1 MTSIST
7 QDRNT
12 EFAKMNASLDE
23 GTFERAADRA
33 IGAGYR
39 LQMTLID
46 LIDLTL
52 QIQHLRWNLFDEPE
66 LRTQLTDLDALVRAG
81 SEAVA
86 QRLSDLGVAPDGT
99 VGAVY
104 RDLLFEPLPSGPF
117 DAQSAANAFAPRLSQ
132 LDHRLEGSVAI
143 LADLD
148 SVSVDIIT
156 TIANDVAAWS
166 LHLSTAS

>member
-1 MTSIST
+1 MATIST
-7 QDRNT
+7 QDRDT
-12 EFAKMNASLDE
+12 EFANMNASLDE
-23 GTFERAADRA
+23 GAFERTADRA

-117 DAQSAANAFAPRLSQ
+117 DAQSAANAFGPRLSQ
-132 LDHRLEGSVAI
+132 LDHRLEGSVPI
-143 LADLD
+143 LVDLD
-148 SVSVDIIT
+148 SVSADILT

-166 LHLSTAS
+166 LQLNPQN